1 MSQVF
6 NTDRIRKMLIGY
18 ARVSTEDQNL
28 NLQRDALTAA
38 GCERIFEDKASGAR
52 DDRPG
57 LTEALSHLRQG
68 DCLVIWRLD
77 RLGRRMIALL
87 GFVDELRERGCDFRI
102 LNGSFPIDTT
112 TAQGRLLFH
121 ISAALAE
128 NERDVIRERTIAGLA
143 SARARGRKGGRPVKL
158 TAKQVCTARKMLTD
172 PEMTIK
178 EVAEAFGVNR
188 ATIYRSLGLGSYAKG
203 ATGDAAS

>member
-1 MSQVF
+1 
-6 NTDRIRKMLIGY
+6 MLIGY

-87 GFVDELRERGCDFRI
+87 GFVEELRQRGCDFRI

-143 SARARGRKGGRPVKL
+143 SARARGRKGGRPAKL
-158 TAKQVCTARKMLTD
+158 T
-172 PEMTIK
+172 
-178 EVAEAFGVNR
+178 VA
-188 ATIYRSLGLGSYAKG
+188 
-203 ATGDAAS
+203 GDASKLVIDRKSWRCPHPKERVRRLRERAGPREPETSSPATSKR

>member
-1 MSQVF
+1 
-6 NTDRIRKMLIGY
+6 MLIGY

-28 NLQRDALTAA
+28 NLQRDALSAA

-87 GFVDELRERGCDFRI
+87 GFVEELRQRGCDFRI

-121 ISAALAE
+121 ISAGLAE

-143 SARARGRKGGRPVKL
+143 SARARGRKGGRPAKL

-203 ATGDAAS
+203 AMGDSAS